1 MFAIIVEL
9 FYYVDDGCHS
19 EGSNP
24 DDING
29 FYQADDAYAFVRC
42 CTTDGTSCSTTSQC
56 TNSNDLTNYADAK
69 GTCEA
74 NGQRLCTK
82 DELLSD
88 ICCGT
93 GGSCDSH
100 EVWTSTT
107 GRFSNSLILVPDQS

>member
-1 MFAIIVEL
+1 MFAVIVEL
-9 FYYVDDGCHS
+9 LYYVDDGCHS

-42 CTTDGTSCSTTSQC
+42 CSTDRTSCSTISQC

-107 GRFSNSLILVPDQS
+107 GRLSKFLILGPYQF